1 MASVDDFVA
10 NEIAGPAV
18 VIDNGS
24 SMMKA
29 GFTGDD
35 APRAVFPALTGRTR
49 GPCFVGRMAHPF
61 CCVGEEAQAKRG
73 ILSVRYPIDKGVCH
87 SWDDM
92 ERIWSFIFNNELRV
106 PSEEQS
112 VILTEKLTN
121 PKANREKATQIM
133 FETFNVLA
141 LYLAID
147 AELALQ
153 TTGKVNGLVVDSGDG
168 GTVTVPIW
176 EGHALR
182 EHVCTSSVSGRDISA
197 SAVRLIEEK
206 GCSLTSNYQS
216 DRPFVVDMKE
226 KLGYVAVDFEAELKR
241 TKEEVEVDYEFP
253 DGQSAKFG
261 AERFRWTESLF
272 NPKLMRM
279 ETEEDGLS
287 NMIYKSI
294 MQSDADLRE
303 DLLGNIVL
311 NGGNMMFKGI
321 EQRIY
326 RDLTRLVGPMVPFA
340 GIVKGYFRQKHDV
353 NMSDDVAGLTHR
365 YCGIEEVYGGG
376 NEIKIVDNKDIRK
389 YAAWVGGS
397 IWGSLSSN
405 LELFISKDEYDDY
418 GPGIVHR
425 KCF

>member
-1 MASVDDFVA
+1 MEFH
-10 NEIAGPAV
+10 IQQ
-18 VIDNGS
+18 
-24 SMMKA
+24 
-29 GFTGDD
+29 
-35 APRAVFPALTGRTR
+35 RT
-49 GPCFVGRMAHPF
+49 
-61 CCVGEEAQAKRG
+61 
-73 ILSVRYPIDKGVCH
+73 S
-87 SWDDM
+87 
-92 ERIWSFIFNNELRV
+92 V
-106 PSEEQS
+106 PSEQQS

-133 FETFNVLA
+133 FETFNVAA

-147 AELALQ
+147 AVLALQ

-176 EGHALR
+176 EGYALR
-182 EHVCTSSVSGRDISA
+182 EHVCTSSVAGRDISYLT
-197 SAVRLIEEK
+197 VRLLCEK
-206 GCSLTSNYQS
+206 GWSFTSNVHGGT
-216 DRPFVVDMKE
+216 DFIVDIKE
-226 KLGYVAVDFEAELKR
+226 KLSYVAVDFEAELKR

-272 NPKLMRM
+272 NPKLMKK

-326 RDLTRLVGPMVPFA
+326 RDLTRSVGPMVPFA

-353 NMSDDVAGLTHR
+353 NVSDDVAGLTHR

-376 NEIKIVDNKDIRK
+376 TEIKIVDNKDIRK

-405 LELFISKDEYDDY
+405 LESFISRDEYDDY

-425 KCF
+425 RCF